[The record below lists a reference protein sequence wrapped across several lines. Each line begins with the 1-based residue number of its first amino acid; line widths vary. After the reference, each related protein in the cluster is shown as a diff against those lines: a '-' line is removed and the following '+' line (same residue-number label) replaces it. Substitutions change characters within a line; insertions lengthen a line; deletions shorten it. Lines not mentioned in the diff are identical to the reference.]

1 MRKIGDVLRLSAP
14 GRSKRKIAGSHRP
27 QPDWAAVHRELR
39 RPGDASAVV
48 GGASRRLS
56 RRLRLYSRYSSAIA
70 SWERAVAVG
79 RGSKLIISQRPTT
92 RSWIVLSTTL
102 TRRSSTARQRPEQVG
117 RDPSE

>member
-48 GGASRRLS
+48 GGASR
-56 RRLRLYSRYSSAIA
+56 IA
-70 SWERAVAVG
+70 QDDAEAAMGEGSPTSYVPSCPGTRPSWMT
-79 RGSKLIISQRPTT
+79 LRPT
-92 RSWIVLSTTL
+92 RSL
-102 TRRSSTARQRPEQVG
+102 T
-117 RDPSE
+117 